1 MRNGLQLEPL
11 SMSDTHDD
19 LTDIAWM
26 RGLAEEGAKAPIRG
40 ASILFAAGL
49 IFGSGAVGH
58 WLIDAGFIAAPASAF
73 GAIWGVTGLLFVT
86 SLVVLIGRLKREGG
100 VETAANRAFGIVWA
114 ALGWGI
120 FSLFLSLIA
129 SDLARAGQSNLA
141 EWSLVIPSIIMA
153 FYGVGWAVTAT
164 MTRSKSLW
172 TLALAAFAAAPVLA
186 VLSGTSW
193 QYLAYAGALFGLMA
207 LPGFLIMRSAKA

>member
-1 MRNGLQLEPL
+1 VSNQDE
-11 SMSDTHDD
+11 
-19 LTDIAWM
+19 LTDIAWL
-26 RGLAEEGAKAPIRG
+26 RGLAEEGAKAPIKG

-49 IFGSGAVGH
+49 IFGTASVAH
-58 WLIDAGFIAAPASAF
+58 WLIAAGVVAVASEVY
-73 GAIWGVTGLLFVT
+73 GAMWGATALIFLVTL
-86 SLVVLIGRLKREGG
+86 SVLIGRLKREGG

-120 FSLFLSLIA
+120 FSLFTSLIA
-129 SDLARAGQSNLA
+129 SDLARAGQSDLA
-141 EWSLVIPSIIMA
+141 EWSLIIPSIIMA

-164 MTRSKSLW
+164 MTRSKPLW
-172 TLALAAFAAAPVLA
+172 TLALTSFAVAPVLA

-193 QYLAYAGALFGLMA
+193 QYLAYAGALYGLMA

>member
-1 MRNGLQLEPL
+1 
-11 SMSDTHDD
+11 MSNTKDE
-19 LTDIAWM
+19 LTDIAWL
-26 RGLAEEGAKAPIRG
+26 RGLAEEGARSPIKG

-49 IFGSGAVGH
+49 IFGTASLVH
-58 WLIDAGFIAAPASAF
+58 WLIAAGMIAVAPSVY
-73 GAIWGVTGLLFVT
+73 GAIWGATALIFLVT
-86 SLVVLIGRLKREGG
+86 LVVLIGRLKRDGG

-120 FSLFLSLIA
+120 FSLFMSLIA
-129 SDLARAGQSNLA
+129 SDLARTGQSSMA

-172 TLALAAFAAAPVLA
+172 TLALASFAAAPALA
-186 VLSGTSW
+186 VLSSTSW

-207 LPGFLIMRSAKA
+207 VPGFLIMRSAKA

>member
-1 MRNGLQLEPL
+1 
-11 SMSDTHDD
+11 MSDTRDEM
-19 LTDIAWM
+19 TDIAWL
-26 RGLAEEGAKAPIRG
+26 RGLAEEGAKAPIKG

-49 IFGSGAVGH
+49 IFGTASVAH
-58 WLIDAGFIAAPASAF
+58 WLIATDIVAVAPEAY
-73 GAIWGVTGLLFVT
+73 GAMWGGTALVFLGTLF
-86 SLVVLIGRLKREGG
+86 VLIGRLKREGG
-100 VETAANRAFGIVWA
+100 VETAANRAFGIVWS

-120 FSLFLSLIA
+120 FSLFLSLIV
-129 SDLARAGQSNLA
+129 SDLTRAGQSDLA
-141 EWSLVIPSIIMA
+141 EWSLIIPSIIMA

-172 TLALAAFAAAPVLA
+172 TLALASFAAAPALA

-193 QYLAYAGALFGLMA
+193 QYLAYAGALYGLMA